1 MKAEK
6 LSPEE
11 LSPEKKRQIRML
23 HAKRLHARSWR
34 RLQEWR
40 ARLPHALL
48 FSGERGLGKSEL
60 ALAFAASLLCEKP
73 QAEGAFCG
81 ECLACH
87 WFFQGS
93 HPDFRLLQPAALQA
107 EETEDKKS
115 GKGGSAGSAGEGEG
129 EKEKSTRA
137 KQQIT
142 IDQIRELDEFLCV
155 GTHRQKSRVILI
167 QPAER
172 MNREA
177 ANALLKMLEEP
188 PPDTL
193 FLLVASEPMRLM
205 PTLRSRCQSLRLSLP
220 SPEES
225 EAFLAEAGLRDAATW
240 LALAGGAPLLA
251 LQLSQKTA
259 DWQPLLTEALQRGGR
274 LDALQVAERL
284 EKSLKAV
291 KGENP
296 LPWFVDWA
304 QKWLV
309 DLNLAAQELPIRFY
323 LAERAKIMTLAKKS
337 LPVFLA
343 RFYRQ
348 LSQLRRESAH
358 PLNLRLFLEQ
368 FFLDYRALFPE
379 EE

>member
-1 MKAEK
+1 MKAE
-6 LSPEE
+6 S
-11 LSPEKKRQIRML
+11 L
-23 HAKRLHARSWR
+23 HTESWR

-48 FSGERGLGKSEL
+48 FSGERGLGKREL
-60 ALAFAASLLCEKP
+60 ALAFAASLLCETP
-73 QAEGAFCG
+73 QAEGAACG
-81 ECLACH
+81 ECLACR

-93 HPDFRLLQPAALQA
+93 HPDFRLLQPAALQTGEA
-107 EETEDKKS
+107 EDKKS
-115 GKGGSAGSAGEGEG
+115 GKGGGASSAGDGEGEG

-155 GTHRQKSRVILI
+155 GTHRHKSRVILI

-193 FLLVASEPMRLM
+193 FLLVSSEPMRLM

-220 SPEES
+220 SAARS

-251 LQLSQKTA
+251 LQLAEKTA
-259 DWQPLLTEALQRGGR
+259 DWQPLLTKELQRGGR
-274 LDALQVAERL
+274 LDALQAAARL

-304 QKWLV
+304 QKWLA
-309 DLNLAAQELPIRFY
+309 DLNLAAQDLPIRFY
-323 LAERAKIMTLAKKS
+323 LAERARIMALAKKS
-337 LPVFLA
+337 PPVFLA